1 MPRYRLTIEYDG
13 RPYRGFQAQA
23 DLPSVQA
30 SLERAIHA
38 FSGETLRINA
48 AGRTDTGVHATGQ
61 VVHLD
66 LERDW
71 PAATVM
77 NALNAHLVEEPIAV
91 LEAWLKKQPPWIAL
105 LAFATPSVLIL
116 PIKFSAIFFAAHHRF
131 FLAIAAVVIG
141 KILATAIVA
150 RLYVVLRP
158 TLMTIGWFAR
168 ADTWFF
174 YWRDRAYAFV
184 RALPAWQAARAAIDR
199 MRLRLMELVSALFAR

>member
-1 MPRYRLTIEYDG
+1 MKH
-13 RPYRGFQAQA
+13 
-23 DLPSVQA
+23 
-30 SLERAIHA
+30 SLKHALELLLVPLAAAIV
-38 FSGETLRINA
+38 FLEQTLIRMLNVITA
-48 AGRTDTGVHATGQ
+48 A
-61 VVHLD
+61 
-66 LERDW
+66 
-71 PAATVM
+71 AARWT
-77 NALNAHLVEEPIAV
+77 PIAM

-105 LAFATPSVLIL
+105 LAFAMPSVLIL

-131 FLAIAAVVIG
+131 FLAIAAVAIG

-174 YWRDRAYAFV
+174 YWRDQAYAFV